1 MNSIGFFVGK
11 FLPWLVFWFVL
22 RVVFGIGVWQAGL
35 VADLGVAFVV
45 DWVFL
50 VDKMAGN
57 EKGRYWLSMDIFELV
72 GNLAM

>member
-35 VADLGVAFVV
+35 VADLGMDTYVKTRNMG
-45 DWVFL
+45 L
-50 VDKMAGN
+50 AG
-57 EKGRYWLSMDIFELV
+57 V
-72 GNLAM
+72 NLEQ